1 MHSALWTPLSKNP
14 LDNAGYVI
22 CVCVCAVRSGRRP
35 GAAGPLGRDAGEVLQ
50 PEDSLPVVAEV
61 QHPQISTSPGGVG
74 NTAKPPGAPSVSDK
88 TRTLSYKKIT

>member
-1 MHSALWTPLSKNP
+1 M
-14 LDNAGYVI
+14 
-22 CVCVCAVRSGRRP
+22 CVCAVRSGRRP

-50 PEDSLPVVAEV
+50 SEDSLPVVAEV

-74 NTAKPPGAPSVSDK
+74 NTAKPPGTPSVSDK